1 MGTSVAKWTRDKK
14 EYKIA
19 FLTRE
24 DLNRQYRNM
33 PMEHVNVFVFMQT
46 ALSREDNNICD
57 LIVFRDGGRTKVL
70 KKTTEV
76 LTFS

>member
-1 MGTSVAKWTRDKK
+1 MGTSVAKWTRNKK
-14 EYKIA
+14 DYKIA

-24 DLNRQYRNM
+24 DLNRQYKDM
-33 PMEHVNVFVFMQT
+33 PMEDVSVFVFMGT
-46 ALSREDNNICD
+46 ALSREDINTCD
-57 LIVFRDGGRTKVL
+57 LILFRDGGRTKVL